1 MNKVL
6 IPALTLVCG
15 FTLGAYAMNP
25 SPINILPGQ
34 KTEPLTSGAAAPV
47 LVTSPMNETSAV
59 QPMVDTSID
68 SLARSLELEIQQR
81 KFLEEQFNALQ
92 AELRDLADKISAS
105 ASAGDEASSE
115 INIPVNHSP
124 KIEVESFVSA
134 GFEYPQAVE
143 MKRRLDQ
150 FELDRLN
157 LQHQANQEG
166 WINSERYIEEQ
177 TRLNERATSF
187 RDELDE
193 TDYDRYLY
201 ATGQANRVKIN
212 SIMDG
217 STAQQVGLHAGD
229 LIMRYNGKRVYNW
242 SELRTAIFNDT
253 TDPMVPVVIDR
264 NGKAIE
270 IFVPQGPL
278 GVRLD
283 MAIVEPS

>member
-1 MNKVL
+1 MTKVL

-15 FTLGAYAMNP
+15 FTLGAYAISP
-25 SPINILPGQ
+25 SSINASTGQ
-34 KTEPLTSGAAAPV
+34 KVERLTSASAMQAIDAS
-47 LVTSPMNETSAV
+47 TMNETYNA
-59 QPMVDTSID
+59 QPLSDMSID
-68 SLARSLELEIQQR
+68 SLARLLEAEIDQR
-81 KFLEEQFNALQ
+81 QRLEEQVNTLQ
-92 AELRDLADKISAS
+92 AELRELANNLSAS
-105 ASAGDEASSE
+105 VSAGNDGSSE
-115 INIPVNHSP
+115 ATVSVNHSP

-157 LQHQANQEG
+157 LQHRANQEG

-187 RDELDE
+187 RDEFDE
-193 TDYDRYLY
+193 ADYDRYLY

-212 SIMDG
+212 SIMEG
-217 STAQQVGLHAGD
+217 STAQQVGLNAGD
-229 LIMRYNGKRVYNW
+229 MIMRYNGKRIFNW

-253 TDPMVPVVIDR
+253 TEPLVPVVIDR

-283 MAIVEPS
+283 MATVEPS